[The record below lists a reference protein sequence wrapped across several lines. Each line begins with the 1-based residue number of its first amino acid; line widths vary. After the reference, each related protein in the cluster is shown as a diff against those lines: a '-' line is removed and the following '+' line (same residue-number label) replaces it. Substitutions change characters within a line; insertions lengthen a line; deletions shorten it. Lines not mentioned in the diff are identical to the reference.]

1 MGIFWVSSCMGI
13 ILSDET
19 VDWKYT
25 FSEKFFNLVKNF
37 QLTPYFII
45 SAYATEKPEEISD
58 RF

>member
-1 MGIFWVSSCMGI
+1 MGEVFWVRT

-25 FSEKFFNLVKNF
+25 FSGKFFNLVKNF
-37 QLTPYFII
+37 QLTPYSII
-45 SAYATEKPEEISD
+45 SAYATEKPEEISN